1 MTEKEKQGREHAA
14 AWKSSGLTQR
24 EYCERNGVRRSTL
37 AYWSSRIKAEREANG
52 FVEIGK
58 VAGVAGSGSGTI
70 EVLVAD
76 RYRVRLSSGFSADA
90 LSRVL
95 EVLEGR

>member
-1 MTEKEKQGREHAA
+1 MTEKGKQGREHVA
-14 AWKSSGLTQR
+14 AWKSSGLSQR
-24 EYCERNGVRRSTL
+24 EYCERTGMPRSRL
-37 AYWSSRIKAEREANG
+37 AYWSSRIKAAREATG
-52 FVEIGK
+52 FVEIDK
-58 VAGVAGSGSGTI
+58 LASVAGSGSETI